1 MRLVTFGQ
9 RTQFV
14 QPQPD
19 ISAEPGEVRL
29 ALLLERGDGLVV
41 GRAADQAAE
50 GRHLACARFLAGD
63 KGAISGGG
71 ADRTLMRWNLVA
83 APPHDPGG
91 AGGAGAG
98 GASRAAWKPQG
109 RGNAGMRPWWG
120 GDHQD
125 VRM

>member
-1 MRLVTFGQ
+1 MLKLFNA
-9 RTQFV
+9 
-14 QPQPD
+14 PC
-19 ISAEPGEVRL
+19 
-29 ALLLERGDGLVV
+29 VV
-41 GRAADQAAE
+41 EDAPYREATGHCS
-50 GRHLACARFLAGD
+50 HLACARFLAGD

-83 APPHDPGG
+83 APPHEPGG
-91 AGGAGAG
+91 AGGAGGG
-98 GASRAAWKPQG
+98 GATRAAWKPQG